1 VATLRVR
8 NGPDGAEKRDF
19 RSSPNNGYCQTGSVG
34 PVRAMKRLMRRSTFA
49 EAHPETIDVVLD
61 TARDV
66 YAEAAK
72 DIRDTA
78 KTFSA
83 AAGFPEPVMELALSP
98 QDLRHPA
105 DQQLGHR
112 RTAEDP
118 LQGRRT
124 HSRSDQRVGCGAQV
138 AEPRPLLPS
147 ALLRR
152 AGCIERCP
160 LEGGRKTFAGTEF
173 FLG

>member
-61 TARDV
+61 AARDV

-83 AAGFPEPVMELALSP
+83 AAGFPEPVMELALSHRTFGILP
-98 QDLRHPA
+98 ISSSVIAEQQRIPFKDVGPIPGAINVSDAAHKWPSHDHFCLRH
-105 DQQLGHR
+105 
-112 RTAEDP
+112 
-118 LQGRRT
+118 
-124 HSRSDQRVGCGAQV
+124 
-138 AEPRPLLPS
+138 
-147 ALLRR
+147 
-152 AGCIERCP
+152 
-160 LEGGRKTFAGTEF
+160 F
-173 FLG
+173 

>member
-1 VATLRVR
+1 
-8 NGPDGAEKRDF
+8 
-19 RSSPNNGYCQTGSVG
+19 
-34 PVRAMKRLMRRSTFA
+34 MRRSTFA